1 VSFLKLNVTT
11 INQKVTVPASPRE
24 VYDAFVDP
32 EKHSEFTGSQAAGK
46 AKVGS
51 KFTAWDGYIFGKFLE
66 FEPGKRLVQ
75 QWQTTDWPEGYPP
88 SRFELTFREVPEGT
102 EVTMVHV
109 NVPEEQE
116 EELADGWNEFYWK
129 PLRRY
134 FKKQKEKES

>member
-66 FEPGKRLVQ
+66 LEPGKRLVQ
-75 QWQTTDWPEGYPP
+75 QWQTTDWPEGYSP

-102 EVTMVHV
+102 EVTMVHIG
-109 NVPEEQE
+109 VPEEQE

>member
-1 VSFLKLNVTT
+1 MLLWIPKSIANSPTAKL
-11 INQKVTVPASPRE
+11 PAKLRW
-24 VYDAFVDP
+24 
-32 EKHSEFTGSQAAGK
+32 AANLQLG
-46 AKVGS
+46 
-51 KFTAWDGYIFGKFLE
+51 DGYIFGKFLE